1 MSSEIKE
8 EQYTTTKTYLKP
20 CLNISIYIRTRDPFV
35 MSVPSD
41 DKDRLAFQEMYD
53 DWKETF
59 LDEIGYEIIDYCRQY
74 NPLLL
79 SNRALHHWV
88 DYIWE
93 FIDYN
98 ADHMKI
104 QGDDADEL
112 TETEEFNR

>member
-1 MSSEIKE
+1 
-8 EQYTTTKTYLKP
+8 
-20 CLNISIYIRTRDPFV
+20 

-41 DKDRLAFQEMYD
+41 DKDGLAFQEMYD

-59 LDEIGYEIIDYCRQY
+59 LDEIGYEIIDYCRQN

-79 SNRALHHWV
+79 SKGGLYDWV
-88 DYIWE
+88 DYIWD

-104 QGDDADEL
+104 QGDDAGEL
-112 TETEEFNR
+112 SETEELVR